1 LLLINRLGCCGDRTV
16 GLKVEVLDANK
27 NAIVTTTI
35 NEEHSAYVLDLAAG
49 ADEWK
54 SVSGAGQ
61 SSNFNWKPL
70 VPAAPVAAP
79 AEAGSK
85 FEYDFTVNVPSHHFF
100 GPAIFTIEAD
110 GVLVPEDQFTIH
122 VPINSNECWK
132 YPSGRGC
139 ASGQIGMTDDDTET
153 QSFWKHIAAGTK
165 LFTIT
170 TTKKVSQMAI
180 KYKNPTHAPGWLI
193 EENGVEILKETANRG
208 SAGPQFITYT
218 YDFPKA
224 AVTWEKVSTGVWYS
238 SDGFLTNAKG
248 SHESCKKLCAADAN
262 CGCYTG
268 YNGWCQTLRTCT
280 GTEKK
285 TTDPSAVTYRK
296 VADAAVPEPFA
307 DSAALK
313 TAVDNCLTAV
323 PSGLD
328 CCKPKSEGGGGADCG
343 AGGHAAIGDWD
354 TSKVTSMNRLFC
366 DCANGNNWCGGV
378 KINRASFNQPIGKW
392 DTSKVTDMDR
402 MFHGQAWNGGTSA
415 FNQPIGDWDVSK
427 VTNMFQMFAYTTAFN
442 QPLDSWDTSSVT
454 NYEYMFVKAKAFN
467 QDISGWKLPRT
478 YRAMFSGADAL
489 TLAYYPYPYHPEAKA
504 AAEPEF
510 VLIDEGS
517 CESVGMVT
525 IMDEETC
532 KKAGAVVDNSPGKPV
547 KVVTNR
553 IDRPKGCVLHKF
565 QKGSADKPTEL
576 FLAGY
581 LDGCEKGGYD
591 CVCIKPAEAA
601 A

>member
-1 LLLINRLGCCGDRTV
+1 M
-16 GLKVEVLDANK
+16 
-27 NAIVTTTI
+27 
-35 NEEHSAYVLDLAAG
+35 H
-49 ADEWK
+49 
-54 SVSGAGQ
+54 
-61 SSNFNWKPL
+61 
-70 VPAAPVAAP
+70 
-79 AEAGSK
+79 AEAPRLRPK
-85 FEYDFTVNVPSHHFF
+85 AAAETFEYDFTVSVPSHHGY

-122 VPINSNECWK
+122 VPINVECQIQAE
-132 YPSGRGC
+132 RGC

-180 KYKNPTHAPGWLI
+180 KYKNPTHVPGWLI

-208 SAGPQFITYT
+208 SAGRPDPITYT

-238 SDGFLTNAKG
+238 SDGFLTNARG

-268 YNGWCQTLRTCT
+268 YNGWCQTYRTCT

-285 TTDPSAVTYRK
+285 TGDPSAVTYRK

-504 AAEPEF
+504 AAE
-510 VLIDEGS
+510 
-517 CESVGMVT
+517 
-525 IMDEETC
+525 
-532 KKAGAVVDNSPGKPV
+532 
-547 KVVTNR
+547 
-553 IDRPKGCVLHKF
+553 
-565 QKGSADKPTEL
+565 
-576 FLAGY
+576 
-581 LDGCEKGGYD
+581 
-591 CVCIKPAEAA
+591 AA
-601 A
+601 ASPSPTAPRQDCRRKLPHRGALWPRLLQAQVRGRWRR

>member
-1 LLLINRLGCCGDRTV
+1 
-16 GLKVEVLDANK
+16 
-27 NAIVTTTI
+27 
-35 NEEHSAYVLDLAAG
+35 
-49 ADEWK
+49 
-54 SVSGAGQ
+54 
-61 SSNFNWKPL
+61 
-70 VPAAPVAAP
+70 
-79 AEAGSK
+79 
-85 FEYDFTVNVPSHHFF
+85 
-100 GPAIFTIEAD
+100 
-110 GVLVPEDQFTIH
+110 
-122 VPINSNECWK
+122 
-132 YPSGRGC
+132 
-139 ASGQIGMTDDDTET
+139 M
-153 QSFWKHIAAGTK
+153 
-165 LFTIT
+165 
-170 TTKKVSQMAI
+170 
-180 KYKNPTHAPGWLI
+180 
-193 EENGVEILKETANRG
+193 KETANRG
-208 SAGPQFITYT
+208 SAGRPDPITYT

-238 SDGFLTNAKG
+238 SDGFLTNARG

-268 YNGWCQTLRTCT
+268 YNGWCQTYRTCT

-285 TTDPSAVTYRK
+285 TGDPSAVTYRK

-504 AAEPEF
+504 AAEAAKPKPFADSAAFKTAVENCLTA
-510 VLIDEGS
+510 VPSGLDCCKPKSEGGGGADCGAGGHAAIGDWDVS
-517 CESVGMVT
+517 QVT
-525 IMDEETC
+525 DMNHMFLRTSFNQPIGDWDT
-532 KKAGAVVDNSPGKPV
+532 SR
-547 KVVTNR
+547 VTNMHGMFGFTTAFNQPIGNWDTSKVTTMKYMFVR
-553 IDRPKGCVLHKF
+553 AKVFDQDISGWDTSKVTNKSGM
-565 QKGSADKPTEL
+565 
-576 FLAGY
+576 FLN
-581 LDGCEKGGYD
+581 
-591 CVCIKPAEAA
+591 AA
-601 A
+601 AYNAKA